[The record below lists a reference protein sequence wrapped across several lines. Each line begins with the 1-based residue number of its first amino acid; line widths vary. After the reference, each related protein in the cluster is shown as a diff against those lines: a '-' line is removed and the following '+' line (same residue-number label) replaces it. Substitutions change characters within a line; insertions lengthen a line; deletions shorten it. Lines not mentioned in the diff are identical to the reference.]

1 MLANISTNV
10 KSANKFLNQN
20 KETVVFIA
28 VTEMFLVHP
37 FSKTKNVAKKANAK
51 AIHIAKS
58 HQPVHKLKLGKEYG
72 FSTAD

>member
-37 FSKTKNVAKKANAK
+37 FSKTKNVANGQKTKKVSN
-51 AIHIAKS
+51 
-58 HQPVHKLKLGKEYG
+58 
-72 FSTAD
+72 